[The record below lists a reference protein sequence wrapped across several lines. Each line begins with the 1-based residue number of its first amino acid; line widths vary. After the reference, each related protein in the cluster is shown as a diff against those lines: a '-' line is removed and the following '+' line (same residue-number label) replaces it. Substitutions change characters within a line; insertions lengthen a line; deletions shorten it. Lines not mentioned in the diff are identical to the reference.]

1 MILRSKLFLPP
12 QNSFAFRYFALKKP
26 IKLIC
31 SSIFL
36 VTLYIILALAN
47 KGLNSRWVE
56 PEMIILRISPLSDI
70 IQSLELKKLSGF
82 DSSQK
87 HELPAHRYHFHI
99 HWPQFLKLC
108 PHLISCT
115 GCNIFVNCNTYNHNF
130 SYVFLS
136 YVVQNRVLLLMLT
149 SNEPGKEE
157 NAG

>member
-12 QNSFAFRYFALKKP
+12 QNSFAFRYFALKEP

-36 VTLYIILALAN
+36 VTLYIILALVN

-56 PEMIILRISPLSDI
+56 PEMIVLRISPLSDI
-70 IQSLELKKLSGF
+70 IQSLELKK
-82 DSSQK
+82 
-87 HELPAHRYHFHI
+87 HELLAHRYHFHI

-130 SYVFLS
+130 SYV
-136 YVVQNRVLLLMLT
+136 VQNRVLLLMLT
-149 SNEPGKEE
+149 NNEPDKEE